1 MVGAIIVSGGRGRR
15 MGSEI
20 PKQYLKLDGQ
30 PVLIHT
36 LRVFDEADGI
46 DTIVLVLAKEEWE
59 AFRNLP
65 YKFRKT
71 IHLAEG
77 GVERQDSVRN
87 GLDKLTEIGKPEIV
101 FVHDGARPLIT
112 KEIITDGLDCY
123 QAHGDCA
130 CGVVPK
136 DTIKVRGADG
146 YAVKTLDR
154 KELFAVQTPQIFSF
168 DALCEAHRRLSEEG
182 ILVTDDTMVVER
194 YGGKVY
200 LYEGS
205 YENIKITTKDDL
217 IVAENILKTRRTK
230 ETEKKI

>member
-1 MVGAIIVSGGRGRR
+1 

-20 PKQYLKLDGQ
+20 PKQYLELEGL

-36 LRVFDEADGI
+36 LKVFDGMDSI
-46 DTIVLVLAKEEWE
+46 DEIVLVLAKEEWE
-59 AFRNLP
+59 GFGKLP
-65 YKFRKT
+65 YTFRKE

-77 GVERQDSVRN
+77 GRERQDSVRS
-87 GLDKLTEIGKPEIV
+87 GLDRLAGLGTPDIV
-101 FVHDGARPLIT
+101 IVHDGARPLVT
-112 KEIITDGLDCY
+112 KKIIEDGLDCY
-123 QAHGDCA
+123 RVHGDCA

-168 DALCEAHRRLSEEG
+168 SSIREAHRKLSKEG
-182 ILVTDDTMVVER
+182 ILVTDDTMVFER
-194 YGGKVY
+194 YGGKVF

-205 YENIKITTKDDL
+205 YENIKITTQDDL
-217 IVAENILKTRRTK
+217 MVAQNILKERARK
-230 ETEKKI
+230 ETDKTSS

>member
-1 MVGAIIVSGGRGRR
+1 MVGAIIVSGGRGKR

-46 DTIVLVLAKEEWE
+46 DTIVLVLAREEWE
-59 AFRNLP
+59 AFRSLP
-65 YKFRKT
+65 YTFRKM

-87 GLDKLTEIGKPEIV
+87 GLDRLAETGKHGIV

-112 KEIITDGLDCY
+112 KEIISDGLSCY
-123 QAHGDCA
+123 KAHGDCA
-130 CGVVPK
+130 CGVIPK
-136 DTIKVRGADG
+136 DTIKVRGTDG
-146 YAVKTLDR
+146 YASRTLDR
-154 KELFAVQTPQIFSF
+154 KALFAVQTPQIFGF
-168 DALCEAHRRLSEEG
+168 DALREAHRKLSEEG
-182 ILVTDDTMVVER
+182 ILVTDDTMVIER

-217 IVAENILKTRRTK
+217 IVAENILKARREGESENT
-230 ETEKKI
+230 